1 VTAPTDLQASPA
13 PETAGPTR
21 PPLWQRAYRR
31 LRDDRVTGW
40 LASLLITLL
49 AFALRI
55 YHLGTPH
62 EFEFDETYYAKDA
75 WSLLH
80 FGYARNYASTAND
93 QILAG
98 HTTNQWESSPEMI
111 VHPEVGKW
119 LIAIGEKLWG
129 MDPFGWRI
137 ASCVVGSLMILLMI
151 RFVRRVTGSMLLGCV
166 GGLLLCF
173 DGLQFVLSRLGLLD
187 IFLAF
192 FVLLAVHCM
201 VADRDH
207 YRRRLAR
214 RVPTPLTRR
223 RAWGPVWSV
232 LFRPW
237 LLAAGVAWGL
247 AVGTKWEG
255 AYPLAGFG
263 ILYVAWCAGARR
275 GIGVRL
281 SWVKALAADGVPA
294 FLHLVLVAVIVY
306 TATWTGWLMHA
317 GQYETSLSSTQYTHF
332 TGTGHCEGQNYVEDN
347 PNDQAHWP
355 TVDQPEKHGVAGVL
369 QNLES
374 LWYYHRDVYTFH
386 THFLN
391 CATHSYASKPS
402 GWLLLNRPVSVAAEN
417 GIKPGQEGCDAPQG
431 DTCLRQV
438 VLLGT
443 PVLWWGGC
451 LAAIAALFFWIG
463 ARDWRF
469 GVAIVGIATSWLTW
483 LPYAT
488 RPIFSYYAIVTLPFL
503 VLAVTLCIGKL
514 LSRKDPGQR
523 TLGVII
529 SGAFFVLVLCN
540 FAWFWPVYTND
551 LLTRSEWL
559 DRIWFK
565 RWI

>member
-1 VTAPTDLQASPA
+1 VTAATDLEAESAQ
-13 PETAGPTR
+13 GPGGLSR
-21 PPLWQRAYRR
+21 PSAWRR
-31 LRDDRVTGW
+31 LRTRLQEDRFVGW
-40 LASLLITLL
+40 VASLAITAL
-49 AFALRI
+49 AFLLRI

-62 EFEFDETYYAKDA
+62 AFEFDETYYAKDA

-80 FGYARNYASTAND
+80 FGYARNYATTAND

-119 LIAIGEKLWG
+119 LIALGEKLWG

-137 ASCVVGSLMILLMI
+137 AACVVGSLMILLMI
-151 RFVRRVTGSMLLGCV
+151 RFVRRVTGSMLLGCIA
-166 GGLLLCF
+166 GLLLCF
-173 DGLQFVLSRLGLLD
+173 DGLQFVLSRLSLLD

-192 FVLLAVHCM
+192 FVLAAVHCM
-201 VADRDH
+201 VADRQH
-207 YRRRLAR
+207 FRRRLAA
-214 RVPTPLTRR
+214 RVPSPITGRG
-223 RAWGPVWSV
+223 WGPVRG
-232 LFRPW
+232 LLLRPW
-237 LLAAGVAWGL
+237 LLAAGVCWGL
-247 AVGTKWEG
+247 AIGTKWEG

-263 ILYVAWCAGARR
+263 LLYLAWCVGARR
-275 GIGVRL
+275 SVGVRR
-281 SWVKALAADGVPA
+281 SWPKAILADGVPA
-294 FLHLVLVAVIVY
+294 FLHLVLVAAIVY

-317 GQYETSLSSTQYTHF
+317 KQYETSLGSTQYTHF
-332 TGTGHCEGQNYVEDN
+332 TGTGHCQGQNFIADN
-347 PNDQAHWP
+347 PDNSKQWP
-355 TVDQPEKHGVAGVL
+355 TRTQPDKRGVGGIV
-369 QNLES
+369 QNLED

-386 THFLN
+386 TNFLN

-417 GIKPGQEGCDAPQG
+417 GIKPGQQGCAAPQG

-451 LAAIAALFFWIG
+451 VAAIAALILWIG

-469 GVAIVGIATSWLTW
+469 GVAIVGIATTWLTW

-503 VLAVTLCIGKL
+503 VLAVALCIGKL
-514 LSRKDPGQR
+514 LSRSDPGRR
-523 TLGVII
+523 TLGVIV
-529 SGAFFVLVLCN
+529 SGAFFVLVLVN
-540 FAWFWPVYTND
+540 FAWFWPVYTNG
-551 LLTRSEWL
+551 LLTHSEWL